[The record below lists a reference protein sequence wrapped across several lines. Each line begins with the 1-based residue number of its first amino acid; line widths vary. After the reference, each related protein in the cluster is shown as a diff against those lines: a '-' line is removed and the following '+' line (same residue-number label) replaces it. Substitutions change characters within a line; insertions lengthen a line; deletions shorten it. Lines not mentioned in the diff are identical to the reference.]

1 MASIMADEAF
11 AMAKEIGSKGSL
23 SVFHHA
29 KGAISVRAEGQFL
42 DLSWSP
48 RADEICVETLKS
60 LLA

>member
-1 MASIMADEAF
+1 MAEEAK
-11 AMAKEIGSKGSL
+11 AAALEIGAKGKL
-23 SVFHHA
+23 AVFIHA

-48 RADEICVETLKS
+48 VASDVCVDTLGS